1 MGINNL
7 DGEDENATGIETMS
21 LILLALFILFLIL
34 TIGTI
39 GYRLYGKLKWIDSF
53 HNASMVL
60 TATSLITIV
69 DSYEGKI
76 FSSFYNLLTGIFVL
90 VIIGVVI
97 RKALSEMGISN
108 TGLNKK

>member
-1 MGINNL
+1 MTKN
-7 DGEDENATGIETMS
+7 
-21 LILLALFILFLIL
+21 ILKKNIYIFKKTLKEIFLIL
-34 TIGTI
+34 IIGTL
-39 GYRLYGKLKWIDSF
+39 GYKIYGKLKWIDSF

-60 TATSLITIV
+60 TATSLITLV

-108 TGLNKK
+108 TGLGTDKNTDKKHR